1 MASSSQQPTSAPTKA
16 IEPIDMDASPPQRDD
31 SNAAPAPAATAQ
43 GATAAAQ
50 PSPTT
55 APNSTNSA
63 ASAAAPDVSLAATQA
78 SRSDAPAPPLPPSA
92 APTDATAAQA
102 HRAAAA
108 PALQA
113 ASQIIRRFDGRT
125 TSFDVRLDPVDLG
138 RVDVRLEVGADRK
151 VKANLAAEKQTT
163 LAELVRAARDLER
176 ALNDAGLDVA
186 ENGVTFSLSGG
197 GRDAPTPDGRANSGA
212 GDERSASVGV
222 DAGAATAP
230 QRASL
235 PLSLSRW
242 SGARLDVWA

>member
-1 MASSSQQPTSAPTKA
+1 M
-16 IEPIDMDASPPQRDD
+16 
-31 SNAAPAPAATAQ
+31 
-43 GATAAAQ
+43 
-50 PSPTT
+50 
-55 APNSTNSA
+55 
-63 ASAAAPDVSLAATQA
+63 
-78 SRSDAPAPPLPPSA
+78 PPSA

-102 HRAAAA
+102 HRAAAAA